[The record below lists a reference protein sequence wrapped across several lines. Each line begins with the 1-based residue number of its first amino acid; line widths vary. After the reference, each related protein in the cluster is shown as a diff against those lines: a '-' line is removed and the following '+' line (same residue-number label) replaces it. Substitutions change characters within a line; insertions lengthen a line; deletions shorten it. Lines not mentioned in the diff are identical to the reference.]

1 MRLAHGFAVRLS
13 YWGIDPIAPVGQTM
27 SRLFH

>member
-1 MRLAHGFAVRLS
+1 MRLAHGFAVPS
-13 YWGIDPIAPVGQTM
+13 NYWVIDPIARRRETM